1 MSVQDV
7 SANGTS
13 IWLDDLSRAKI
24 TSAEPHAL
32 PARIKHSG
40 VVGVTTNP
48 SIFSAAIS
56 GAAEYAAD
64 IALMKQSSVDEVVKK
79 LTTDDVRQACDLFTG
94 IYGSSKGVD
103 GRVSIEV
110 DPLLA
115 HDTEGTIAAGKE
127 LWEIIN
133 RPNLMIKVPA
143 TLEGLP
149 AITALIAAG
158 ISVNVTL
165 IFSVKRYGQVI
176 EAYMKGIEQCED
188 PSKVHSVASFFISRI
203 DSSIDGLL
211 KKNGSAEATE
221 LLGKAAIANAHLAY
235 QLFEEKFGSDR
246 WNPLASKGAHKQRP
260 LWASTGVKDPAY
272 DDTRYVVELIA
283 PDTVNTMPQSTL
295 DAVIDHGVVRGN
307 TITANYGDAVEVL
320 KALSALGI
328 SLDQVT
334 TELEIDGVK
343 KFAQAWDELLE
354 NVKAAQQG

>member
-7 SANGTS
+7 SNNGTS

-32 PARIKHSG
+32 PARIKNSG

-64 IALMKQSSVDEVVKK
+64 IALMKSSSVDEVVKK
-79 LTTDDVRQACDLFTG
+79 LTTDDVRQACDLFTS
-94 IYGSSKGVD
+94 IHESSQGVD

-110 DPLLA
+110 DPRLA
-115 HDTEGTIAAGKE
+115 HDTAGTIAAGKE
-127 LWEIIN
+127 LWAIID

-149 AITALIAAG
+149 AITALIASG

-176 EAYMKGIEQCED
+176 EAFMKGIEQCED

-203 DSSIDGLL
+203 DSSIDALL
-211 KKNGSAEATE
+211 KKNGSAEATA

-235 QLFEEKFGSDR
+235 QLFEEKFASDR
-246 WNPLASKGAHKQRP
+246 WNPLAEKGAHKQRP

-272 DDTRYVVELIA
+272 ADTRYVVELIA
-283 PDTVNTMPQSTL
+283 PNTVNTMPQSTL
-295 DAVIDHGVVRGN
+295 DAVIDHGVIRGN
-307 TITANYGDAVEVL
+307 TITANYVDAVEVL
-320 KALSALGI
+320 KALSAVGI

-343 KFAQAWDELLE
+343 KFAQAWDELLA

>member
-1 MSVQDV
+1 MSVQEV
-7 SANGTS
+7 SAAGTS

-24 TSAEPHAL
+24 TSTDAHAL
-32 PARIKHSG
+32 PSRIRNSG

-48 SIFSAAIS
+48 SIFSSAIS
-56 GAAEYAAD
+56 GAAEYADD
-64 IALMKQSSVDEVVKK
+64 ISLMKNATVDEVVKK

-94 IYGSSKGVD
+94 IYDSTNGVD

-110 DPLLA
+110 DPRLA
-115 HDTEGTIAAGKE
+115 HDTDGTIAAGKE
-127 LWEIIN
+127 LWKIID

-143 TLEGLP
+143 TIEGLP

-176 EAYMKGIEQCED
+176 EAYIKGIEQCEE

-203 DSSIDGLL
+203 DSSVDSLL
-211 KKNGSAEATE
+211 KKIGTAEATA

-235 QLFEEKFGSDR
+235 QLFEDKFASER
-246 WNPLASKGAHKQRP
+246 WNLLEAKGANKQRP

-272 DDTRYVVELIA
+272 PDTRYVVELIA

-295 DAVIDHGVVRGN
+295 DALIDHGVVRGN
-307 TITANYGDAVEVL
+307 TITAHYSEAVEIL
-320 KALSALGI
+320 KALAGVGI
-328 SLDQVT
+328 SLDEVT

-354 NVKAAQQG
+354 NVRAAQQS